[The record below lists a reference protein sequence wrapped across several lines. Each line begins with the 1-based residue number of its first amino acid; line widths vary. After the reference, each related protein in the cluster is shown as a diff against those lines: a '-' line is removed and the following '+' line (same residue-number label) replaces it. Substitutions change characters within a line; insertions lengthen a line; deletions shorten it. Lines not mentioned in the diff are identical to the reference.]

1 MLTSTATMPTAHARK
16 YLQQMCKHFAHKI
29 DVAYSETEA
38 TCPFPFGSAQMF
50 ADDTA
55 LRFEVAADDATN
67 LDRARQVIES
77 HILRFAFREKIEALD
92 WQS

>member
-1 MLTSTATMPTAHARK
+1 MLTNTAIMPTAHARK

-29 DVAYSETEA
+29 EVAYSETDA
-38 TCPFPFGSAQMF
+38 SCAFPFGKAQMF
-50 ADDTA
+50 ADDAA
-55 LRFEVAADDATN
+55 LRFEVAAEDAEN

-92 WQS
+92 WQG